1 MDQVSSYESE
11 CIFFRLS
18 FRSKYL
24 SRITMMRTTLCSRH
38 CDDDQFSTSWAC
50 RPGSRRGTPSSSRW
64 LSSANDSISIHKQV
78 CNPAKSAPQLTV
90 AQPSEVRNSQ
100 PSRVEIPNT
109 GNPDGSDLEQRFCP
123 PSRRS
128 RQCEDVDEGET
139 LLVQT
144 EEERGP
150 EEVETELSVVEFER
164 TDSDLAKEEVE

>member
-1 MDQVSSYESE
+1 MTTSLVLLGLVVLVQDEVPQVQVGG
-11 CIFFRLS
+11 CPQQM
-18 FRSKYL
+18 
-24 SRITMMRTTLCSRH
+24 T
-38 CDDDQFSTSWAC
+38 Q
-50 RPGSRRGTPSSSRW
+50 
-64 LSSANDSISIHKQV
+64 SAFTDMCAIRKIR
-78 CNPAKSAPQLTV
+78 PQLTV

-109 GNPDGSDLEQRFCP
+109 GNPDGSDLEQRLCP

-139 LLVQT
+139 LLVQA

-164 TDSDLAKEEVE
+164 TDGDLAKEEVE